1 MRQLGETLMVV
12 LSNSFAKGGRAGG
25 DLRGNSATRR
35 ARKGYLLTLWGNG
48 ETCSCIYGCGRVLDF
63 ATVEAD
69 RIIAGGSYR
78 RENVIP
84 ACRACNVARLD
95 KSLWSF
101 APNVAR
107 RLVRRGFVVS
117 ARSVAG

>member
-1 MRQLGETLMVV
+1 MVV
-12 LSNSFAKGGRAGG
+12 LSNSFQRKVATGKSRPGGE
-25 DLRGNSATRR
+25 RGNSAQRR

-48 ETCSCIYGCGRVLDF
+48 ENCLCIYGCGTILTF

-84 ACRACNVARLD
+84 ACRVCNVARSD
-95 KSLWSF
+95 KTLWSF

-107 RLVRRGFVVS
+107 KLLRRGFIVS
-117 ARSVAG
+117 AAT

>member
-1 MRQLGETLMVV
+1 MVMIAESIPGKPV
-12 LSNSFAKGGRAGG
+12 CRRAGG
-25 DLRGNSATRR
+25 DKRGSAAQRR
-35 ARKGYLLTLWGNG
+35 ARKQYLLDRFGNG
-48 ETCSCIYGCGRVLDF
+48 EVCRCIYCNCELTF

-69 RIIAGGSYR
+69 RILPGGSYR

-84 ACRACNVARLD
+84 ACRECNVKRLD

-107 RLVRRGFVVS
+107 RLVRRGYVVS
-117 ARSVAG
+117 TSSIVS

>member
-1 MRQLGETLMVV
+1 VVV
-12 LSNSFAKGGRAGG
+12 LSNTFAKGGRAGG
-25 DLRGNSATRR
+25 DLRGNSAARR
-35 ARKGYLLTLWGNG
+35 ARKGYLLTKFGNG
-48 ETCSCIYGCGRVLDF
+48 VLVSCIYGCGRVLDS

-69 RIIAGGSYR
+69 RIIPGSEGGSYR
-78 RENVIP
+78 RDNVIP

-107 RLVRRGFVVS
+107 RLKRQGYVVS
-117 ARSVAG
+117 ARQAAAA